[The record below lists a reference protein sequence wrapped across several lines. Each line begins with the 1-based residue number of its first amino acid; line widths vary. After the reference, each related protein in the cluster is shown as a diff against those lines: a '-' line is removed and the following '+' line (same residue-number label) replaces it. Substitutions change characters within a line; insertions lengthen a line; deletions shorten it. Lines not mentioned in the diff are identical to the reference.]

1 MGSNKKDSH
10 TPPQEWAQHLR
21 KDGKRIFWGKVRAKA
36 KLRIN
41 QIKNKQWII

>member
-10 TPPQEWAQHLR
+10 TRPQEWAQHLR

-41 QIKNKQWII
+41 QIRNKYKS